1 MAPPQVAAPAS
12 DEVEAAAQP
21 SMKIT
26 DAFIAEHAVIYAQLD
41 HLEHAIPAA
50 RTLGE
55 VKVMAGLLEAA
66 LKPHAEAEDELL
78 FNGLEPGLD
87 QMGKLEKVQHEH
99 DAICKGLE
107 QVQAARTKQEAQR
120 RLLNV
125 VHLTRKEFD
134 LEDRIIFR
142 MAEELLREDTL
153 EKLGKSWA
161 RKRIVPAR

>member
-1 MAPPQVAAPAS
+1 
-12 DEVEAAAQP
+12 
-21 SMKIT
+21 MKIT

-50 RTLGE
+50 KTLGE
-55 VKVMAGLLEAA
+55 VKVMAGILEAA

-87 QMGKLEKVQHEH
+87 QMGMLEKVQLEH

-107 QVQAARTKQEAQR
+107 KVRIARTRKDAQR
-120 RLLNV
+120 YLLSI

-134 LEDRIIFR
+134 MEDRILFR
-142 MAEELLREDTL
+142 LADELLREETL
-153 EKLGKSWA
+153 LKLGKSWA
-161 RKRIVPAR
+161 RRRSVPAR